1 MHGFIS
7 QKRKWNICEKKYDTK
22 KNLNL
27 FIEIKYNKNEV
38 LIQQKD
44 HSYILFNKKNK
55 TLLSLQIQSAVSMIQ
70 KLAIQG
76 KWRNSRISWFSL
88 NRGGWGWGG
97 GMSERV
103 AKTFFL
109 LKNFF
114 FAKK

>member
-1 MHGFIS
+1 MAS
-7 QKRKWNICEKKYDTK
+7 LAKRENEIFLGKNMILK

-55 TLLSLQIQSAVSMIQ
+55 TLLSLEIHSAVSMIQ

-76 KWRNSRISWFSL
+76 K
-88 NRGGWGWGG
+88 
-97 GMSERV
+97 
-103 AKTFFL
+103 
-109 LKNFF
+109 
-114 FAKK
+114 